1 MILKTGFLD
10 FFSSEQVREKA
21 GQDFRVFSFTVSQLD
36 DLLWIDQSSCQVISI
51 VTGQHWE
58 GTK

>member
-1 MILKTGFLD
+1 MRLKTGFLEKLT
-10 FFSSEQVREKA
+10 SGQVRDKA

-36 DLLWIDQSSCQVISI
+36 DLLLIDQSSCQVISI